1 MGMYDDV
8 TCEHALP
15 GEPKPKDNY
24 FQTKDF
30 DRLMDHYTIT
40 ANGRLLKEKAEV
52 QFHGMLNFYTYTN
65 DDMWFEYEAK
75 FADGRLIEI
84 QPISIYR
91 NGAGGSPDVF
101 YPLPDRPTTPEDT
114 ASEQGSNDE

>member
-1 MGMYDDV
+1 
-8 TCEHALP
+8 
-15 GEPKPKDNY
+15 
-24 FQTKDF
+24 
-30 DRLMDHYTIT
+30 MDHYTIT
-40 ANGRLLKEKAEV
+40 ADGRLLKEKAEV

-65 DDMWFEYEAK
+65 DAMWFEYEAK

-91 NGAGGSPDVF
+91 NGAGGSPHVF
-101 YPLPDRPTTPEDT
+101 YPQPDRPTAPADT